1 MSIKQYDKELGFYIG
16 ESDLPSDNPNW
27 GNTDVDLPGEVG
39 NGYIYVFDDNIKMW
53 RSFDAKQWQEYLE
66 KKTPPLLTDDDNWRI
81 STIKQVAGL
90 SQQNIALTET
100 VGDLTSRVMALEAKE
115 TNNEGNV

>member
-1 MSIKQYDKELGFYIG
+1 MTFQIYNKKLGFWVG
-16 ESDLPSDNPNW
+16 ESDFPTQDSNF
-27 GNTDVDLPGEVG
+27 GNTEVPLPGEVG
-39 NGYIYVFDDNIKMW
+39 QGITYVFDESIQMW
-53 RSFDAKQWQEYLE
+53 RSYTAKQWQEYLE

-81 STIKQVAGL
+81 STMKQVAGL

-115 TNNEGNV
+115 TNNESNV